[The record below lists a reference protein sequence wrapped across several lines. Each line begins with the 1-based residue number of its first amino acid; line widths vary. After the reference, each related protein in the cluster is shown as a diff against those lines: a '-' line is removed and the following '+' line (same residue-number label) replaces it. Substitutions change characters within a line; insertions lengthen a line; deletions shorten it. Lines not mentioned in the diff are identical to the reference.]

1 MEKKKA
7 TITQRFVAYLL
18 DIIFVSIIASIVVSV
33 GFKSTEYDKLLTEE
47 QNLMTN
53 YTEGEIDLKTYTE
66 EAKRLTYEIDKIAFN
81 QNLISL
87 VITVGYFVVFQ
98 YLNKG
103 QTIGKKIMHIRIKKQ
118 EDSQLKPQDII
129 IRAIIVNSILT
140 TIVYLISILV
150 TNAETYFN
158 IKAVVSLV
166 EMVIVFVSAFM
177 ILYRK
182 DKLGIQDIITKTEVV
197 KEG

>member
-118 EDSQLKPQDII
+118 DDSQLKPQDII

-150 TNAETYFN
+150 TNTETYFN

-182 DKLGIQDIITKTEVV
+182 DKLGLQDIITKTEVV